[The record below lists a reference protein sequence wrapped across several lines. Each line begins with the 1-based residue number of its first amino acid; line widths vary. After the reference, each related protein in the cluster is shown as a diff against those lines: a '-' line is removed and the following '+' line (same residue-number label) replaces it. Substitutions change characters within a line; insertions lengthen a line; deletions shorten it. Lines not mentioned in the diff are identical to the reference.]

1 MGTNGIY
8 NSWKLVLWSDFVL
21 INLKVFNMISLKR
34 NGKLELVPASGKRS
48 RKSSTYTPNQTEQF
62 RISRG
67 KFNDF
72 LTCPRCFFWIG

>member
-1 MGTNGIY
+1 
-8 NSWKLVLWSDFVL
+8 
-21 INLKVFNMISLKR
+21 MISLKR